1 MRPDLLHRLD
11 DVQRVLAGPLTLKP
25 LDVLVAARELL
36 VHEMIDLNAHAA
48 QLAAATADLNAVRA
62 IGRRNL
68 ATVGPLG
75 RDYPALDRWRRL
87 VLSARTGRT
96 PLERAAAWELQ
107 ALACDVAGDPYLA
120 HRARLAAAQIVE
132 QGLPHGSKHPPKKDH
147 AA

>member
-1 MRPDLLHRLD
+1 MRSDLLHRLD

-25 LDVLVAARELL
+25 LDVLIAARELL
-36 VHEMIDLNAHAA
+36 VREIIDQNAHAA
-48 QLAAATADLNAVRA
+48 QLAAATAELDAARA

-68 ATVGPLG
+68 AAVGPLG

-87 VLSARTGRT
+87 VLGEKKGRT

-120 HRARLAAAQIVE
+120 HRARLAAAHV
-132 QGLPHGSKHPPKKDH
+132 LASSSPSKPTR

>member
-25 LDVLVAARELL
+25 LDVLVASRELL
-36 VHEMIDLNAHAA
+36 VHEIIDLNAHGD
-48 QLAAATADLNAVRA
+48 QLAAATAQLDATRA
-62 IGRRNL
+62 IGGRNL
-68 ATVGPLG
+68 ATVGPLA

-87 VLSARTGRT
+87 VLADRSHRT

-132 QGLPHGSKHPPKKDH
+132 QGLPHANQHPPKKDH